1 MKPRADERDG
11 DHDPEDEVWR
21 RRLDPHDGEQDNA
34 ESDRRVVPPER
45 QSERSEQSDPEGED
59 ERERQRRAAEGH
71 AGGEEDKED
80 DTPRRDPREGVGELD
95 SAANADGVGDLQG
108 SASASRPRRPRIL
121 LLITLAEVGGAQ
133 TYVASL
139 LPALVERFDVV
150 VAAHGTG
157 PLREAAAAAG
167 VRFEPLAHVRRPV
180 GAHDVAGVVELVRL
194 LRRHRPDILHAS
206 SSKAGVLGR
215 LAGALAGVPIR
226 IFTVHGWAFAAYSGA
241 TGRVYRVADR
251 LVRPLTTVTVCV
263 SERERKLG
271 LAARTCDPARTVVI
285 PNAVD
290 VAGAPRV
297 RAGSRERP
305 LIVAVGRLKAPKDFV
320 TLVRALGRLEP
331 GSFDAVIVGEGP
343 DRERL
348 EDEIGRLGLAE
359 RVTLAGE
366 RSDVP
371 ELLAAAD
378 VFALASSSE
387 GMPVSVLE
395 AMAAGLP
402 VVASRVGGLAEQ
414 VVEGETGVLV
424 EPGDPE
430 DLARALDRLVA
441 DIELRRS
448 LGAAGRARA
457 EQAFDLE
464 PFRRAHVELYSRE
477 LARRRLPAPAPIP

>member
-1 MKPRADERDG
+1 
-11 DHDPEDEVWR
+11 
-21 RRLDPHDGEQDNA
+21 
-34 ESDRRVVPPER
+34 
-45 QSERSEQSDPEGED
+45 
-59 ERERQRRAAEGH
+59 
-71 AGGEEDKED
+71 
-80 DTPRRDPREGVGELD
+80 VGY
-95 SAANADGVGDLQG
+95 LQG
-108 SASASRPRRPRIL
+108 AASASRPRRPRIL

-139 LPALVERFDVV
+139 LPALVDRFDVV

-157 PLREAAAAAG
+157 PLRDAAAAAG

-180 GAHDVAGVVELVRL
+180 GARDLAGLVELVRL

-215 LAGALAGVPIR
+215 LAGAVARVPIR

-241 TGRVYRVADR
+241 TGRLYRVADR

-263 SERERKLG
+263 SERERDLG
-271 LAARTCDPARTVVI
+271 LAARTCESDRTVVI

-290 VAGAPRV
+290 VAGALRREP
-297 RAGSRERP
+297 AGRERP
-305 LIVAVGRLKAPKDFV
+305 LIVAVGRLKAPKDFL

-343 DRERL
+343 DRPQL
-348 EDEIGRLGLAE
+348 EAEIGRLGLADH
-359 RVTLAGE
+359 VALVGE
-366 RSDVP
+366 RRDVP
-371 ELLAAAD
+371 ELLAGAD
-378 VFALASSSE
+378 IFALASSSE

-395 AMAAGLP
+395 AMAAELP

-414 VVEGETGVLV
+414 VIDGETGVLV

-430 DLARALDRLVA
+430 HLAVALAGLIA
-441 DIELRRS
+441 DGELRRR

-464 PFRRAHVELYSRE
+464 PFRRAHLELYSRE
-477 LARRRLPAPAPIP
+477 LARLRLPAPTP